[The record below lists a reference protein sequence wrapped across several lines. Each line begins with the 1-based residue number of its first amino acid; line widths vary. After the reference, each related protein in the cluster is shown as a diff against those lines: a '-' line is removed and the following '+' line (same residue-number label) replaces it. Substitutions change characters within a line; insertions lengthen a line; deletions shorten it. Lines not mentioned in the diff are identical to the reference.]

1 MEDIETNRF
10 TLSKISLAD
19 AENVYNILTNE
30 NVINNLN
37 IDNQKNIEDTK
48 SLINDYLNGYNNKTK
63 YPYKIIDKNTGDFV
77 GVFINKLDLYDDDC
91 FEFTVFITENYWN
104 KGVYSEILPYMID
117 STFKLTN
124 FNNYRGFVKEP
135 NIASR
140 KVLEKYNFELEKIFK
155 VPGIEENIYS
165 YLMKKD
171 RWKTIKNGL

>member
-19 AENVYNILTNE
+19 TEDVYNILNNE
-30 NVINNLN
+30 NVIKNLN
-37 IDNQKNIEDTK
+37 IGNQKNIEDTK

-104 KGVYSEILPYMID
+104 KGVYS
-117 STFKLTN
+117 
-124 FNNYRGFVKEP
+124 
-135 NIASR
+135 
-140 KVLEKYNFELEKIFK
+140 
-155 VPGIEENIYS
+155 
-165 YLMKKD
+165 
-171 RWKTIKNGL
+171 